1 MEFGGK
7 LEANANDKVEVTGCR
22 WYYGMPQWFLLQ
34 VARVI
39 SFFFSKQLGGSGKN
53 SNSLAMAKTVRFS
66 TFTSTR

>member
-1 MEFGGK
+1 MELGGK

-39 SFFFSKQLGGSGKN
+39 FFFFLAN
-53 SNSLAMAKTVRFS
+53 SWEEVEKTAILWQWPKL
-66 TFTSTR
+66 